1 MSTPADPVH
10 RLLDAVR
17 RGDGPGLAELFG
29 ARGAVDDWGRV
40 FTGRDEVRGWSDREF
55 LGLDGRLTVRHTSAA
70 GTVLVVDITTTGG
83 YNGPARLAFALAD
96 DGEHIDRMLM
106 TDVDTPTDEGRGR

>member
-1 MSTPADPVH
+1 MSAPTDPVH

-17 RGDGPGLAELFG
+17 RSDGAAFADVFG
-29 ARGAVDDWGRV
+29 AHGAVDDWGRV

-55 LGLDGRLTVRHTSAA
+55 LGLAGRLTIRRASGA
-70 GTVLVVDITTTGG
+70 GTVLVVDITTVGG
-83 YNGPARLAFALAD
+83 YNGPAVLTFTLAD

-106 TDVDTPTDEGRGR
+106 TDEDMPTDGTGGR